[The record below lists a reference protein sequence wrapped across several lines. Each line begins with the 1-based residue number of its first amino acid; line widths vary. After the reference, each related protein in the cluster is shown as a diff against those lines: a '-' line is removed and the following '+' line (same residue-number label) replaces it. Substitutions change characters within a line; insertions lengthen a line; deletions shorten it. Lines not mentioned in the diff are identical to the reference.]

1 MASVGDRLIS
11 LESVVKQF
19 DQQRVLDGV
28 TAEFRPG
35 TIGLLGPN
43 GAGKTTL
50 LRLLM
55 GLLPPTAGRLQVL
68 GYDASTQPIPIRER
82 VGYMPE
88 HECLIPEMSAVGFV
102 AYMGRLSGLPREEA
116 LSRTHDVLQ
125 FVGLREERYRKISEY
140 SIGMRQRVKLAQ
152 AIVHD
157 PALCILDEPTAGLDP
172 DGRREMLELVRALSQ
187 IQGHSLIVSTHLLPD
202 VEGLCDQVLLL
213 DAGHLLAAGP
223 VATLLDAGSADTVVR
238 IKGDRERFLAAL
250 VEKGFSPRMVGEEF
264 RLAMPSE
271 AATQVFEAAAATG
284 TQIRYM
290 GRQIHTLED
299 LFLAK
304 VQAPD
309 STESL

>member
-19 DQQRVLDGV
+19 DQQRVLDAV

-68 GYDASTQPIPIRER
+68 GYDTSTQPIPIRER

-125 FVGLREERYRKISEY
+125 FVGLREERYRKISQY

-223 VATLLDAGSADTVVR
+223 VATLLDTGSADTVVR

-250 VEKGFSPRMVGEEF
+250 VEKGFSPRMMGEEL

>member
-19 DQQRVLDGV
+19 DQQRALDAV

-102 AYMGRLSGLPREEA
+102 AYMGRLSGLPPEEA

-125 FVGLREERYRKISEY
+125 FVGLREERYRKISQY

-223 VATLLDAGSADTVVR
+223 VATLLDAGAADTVVR

-250 VEKGFSPRMVGEEF
+250 VEKGFSPRMMGEEL

>member
-19 DQQRVLDGV
+19 DQQRVLDAV

-125 FVGLREERYRKISEY
+125 FVGLREERYRKISQY

-223 VATLLDAGSADTVVR
+223 VATLLDTGSADTVVR

-250 VEKGFSPRMVGEEF
+250 VEKGFSPRMMGEEL

-271 AATQVFEAAAATG
+271 AAIQVFEAAAATG